1 MMPAEMDLV
10 VDKELGPDHEEQDDA
25 DDYIRESTGNV
36 EVLADLGSA
45 LVQHLDQSCR
55 QDHGQRI
62 EFPQPGH
69 HDSRESLAADRISRD
84 GLVQACTDQVAG
96 QAAQCTGEDH
106 RPDDHL
112 VDVDADVPRCPDA
125 LAHDVDLI
133 PLLGIIQVDIE
144 CSGQRQND
152 QDNQQVIVSERRQFA
167 VLQLAQGRRSAGN
180 PDDQEISDKEYDL
193 VISFL
198 TPHYFAA
205 EKAKGKMKIAWI
217 HTDYK
222 SIEIDKKSEEKMWEK
237 FDKIVSIS
245 GEVTKNFTE
254 VFPQFSDK
262 IIEVPNMHPADF
274 INKESQKF
282 EPLDEMPQG
291 SIRLL
296 SIGRYCVAKNF
307 DNVPFICRDL
317 IEKHSLD
324 VKWYII
330 GYGTDEAL
338 IKSKIKE
345 AGMENSV
352 ILLGKKDNPYP
363 YIKLCDFYVQPSRFE
378 GNAVTVNEA
387 LILGKKVIV
396 TNYDTAKNQVENG
409 VDGVIVPLENSQ
421 CAEGIAA
428 YIRDEEKQ
436 KKIIRNVCEKD
447 YSNASGINK
456 IYELMR

>member
-1 MMPAEMDLV
+1 MKSILIITHTM
-10 VDKELGPDHEEQDDA
+10 ELGGAERA
-25 DDYIRESTGNV
+25 LLGLLNNIDYDNYSVDLFLERHFGEL
-36 EVLADLGSA
+36 LAFIPEKVNLLPENPAYASLGVPAAQVIKNKKFLIAAGRYIGKKKS
-45 LVQHLDQSCR
+45 
-55 QDHGQRI
+55 
-62 EFPQPGH
+62 EKFN
-69 HDSRESLAADRISRD
+69 LAAGYSS
-84 GLVQACTDQVAG
+84 G
-96 QAAQCTGEDH
+96 
-106 RPDDHL
+106 
-112 VDVDADVPRCPDA
+112 ADVNINYSYKYTCPFM
-125 LAHDVDLI
+125 
-133 PLLGIIQVDIE
+133 P
-144 CSGQRQND
+144 
-152 QDNQQVIVSERRQFA
+152 
-167 VLQLAQGRRSAGN
+167 
-180 PDDQEISDKEYDL
+180 EISDKEYDL

-237 FDKIVSIS
+237 FDKIISIS
-245 GEVTKNFTE
+245 GEVTKNFIE
-254 VFPQFSDK
+254 VFPQFSNK

-274 INKESQKF
+274 INKESLKF

-317 IEKHSLD
+317 IEKYSLD

-338 IKSKIKE
+338 IRSKIKE
-345 AGMENSV
+345 TGMENSV

-396 TNYDTAKNQVENG
+396 TNYDTAKSQVENG
-409 VDGVIVPLENSQ
+409 VDGVIVPLENSL
-421 CAEGIAA
+421 CADGIAA

>member
-1 MMPAEMDLV
+1 MKTILIITHTM
-10 VDKELGPDHEEQDDA
+10 ELGGAERA
-25 DDYIRESTGNV
+25 LLGLLNNIDYDNYSVDLFLERHFGEL
-36 EVLADLGSA
+36 LAFIPEKVNLLPENPAYASLGVPAAQVIKNKKFLIAAGRYIGKKKS
-45 LVQHLDQSCR
+45 
-55 QDHGQRI
+55 
-62 EFPQPGH
+62 EKFN
-69 HDSRESLAADRISRD
+69 LAAGYSS
-84 GLVQACTDQVAG
+84 G
-96 QAAQCTGEDH
+96 
-106 RPDDHL
+106 
-112 VDVDADVPRCPDA
+112 ADVNINYSYKYTCPFM
-125 LAHDVDLI
+125 
-133 PLLGIIQVDIE
+133 P
-144 CSGQRQND
+144 
-152 QDNQQVIVSERRQFA
+152 
-167 VLQLAQGRRSAGN
+167 
-180 PDDQEISDKEYDL
+180 EISDKEYDL

-254 VFPQFSDK
+254 VFPRFSDK

-317 IEKHSLD
+317 IEKYSLD

-352 ILLGKKDNPYP
+352 LLLGKKDNPYP

>member
-1 MMPAEMDLV
+1 MKSILIITHTM
-10 VDKELGPDHEEQDDA
+10 ELGGAERALLGLLNNIDYDNYSVDLFLERHFGELLPFIPEEVNLLSENPAYASLGVPAAQVIKNKKFLIA
-25 DDYIRESTGNV
+25 AGRYIGKKKSEKFN
-36 EVLADLGSA
+36 
-45 LVQHLDQSCR
+45 
-55 QDHGQRI
+55 
-62 EFPQPGH
+62 
-69 HDSRESLAADRISRD
+69 LAAGYSS
-84 GLVQACTDQVAG
+84 G
-96 QAAQCTGEDH
+96 
-106 RPDDHL
+106 
-112 VDVDADVPRCPDA
+112 ADVNINYSYKYTCPFMPK
-125 LAHDVDLI
+125 I
-133 PLLGIIQVDIE
+133 
-144 CSGQRQND
+144 SG
-152 QDNQQVIVSERRQFA
+152 
-167 VLQLAQGRRSAGN
+167 
-180 PDDQEISDKEYDL
+180 KEYDL

-237 FDKIVSIS
+237 FDKIISIS

-254 VFPQFSDK
+254 VFPRLSDR

-274 INKESQKF
+274 IVKESLKF

-291 SIRLL
+291 GIRLL

-307 DNVPFICRDL
+307 DNVPFICKEL

-338 IKSKIKE
+338 IRSKIKE

-396 TNYDTAKNQVENG
+396 TDYDTAKSQVENG
-409 VDGVIVPLENSQ
+409 VDGVIVPLENGL
-421 CAEGIAA
+421 CAEGIAE
-428 YIRDEEKQ
+428 YICNEEKQ
-436 KKIIRNVCEKD
+436 KKIIWNVCEKD

>member
-1 MMPAEMDLV
+1 MKSILIITHTM
-10 VDKELGPDHEEQDDA
+10 ELGGAERA
-25 DDYIRESTGNV
+25 LLGLLNNIDYDNYSVDLFLERHFGEL
-36 EVLADLGSA
+36 LAFIPEKVNLLPENPAYASLGVPAAQVIKNKKFLIAAGRYIGKKKS
-45 LVQHLDQSCR
+45 
-55 QDHGQRI
+55 
-62 EFPQPGH
+62 EKFN
-69 HDSRESLAADRISRD
+69 LAAGYSS
-84 GLVQACTDQVAG
+84 G
-96 QAAQCTGEDH
+96 
-106 RPDDHL
+106 
-112 VDVDADVPRCPDA
+112 ADVNINYSYKYTCPFM
-125 LAHDVDLI
+125 
-133 PLLGIIQVDIE
+133 P
-144 CSGQRQND
+144 
-152 QDNQQVIVSERRQFA
+152 
-167 VLQLAQGRRSAGN
+167 
-180 PDDQEISDKEYDL
+180 EISDKEYDL

-222 SIEIDKKSEEKMWEK
+222 SIETDKKSEEKMWEK
-237 FDKIVSIS
+237 FDKIISIS
-245 GEVTKNFTE
+245 GEVTKNFIE
-254 VFPQFSDK
+254 VFPQFSNK

-274 INKESQKF
+274 INKESLKF

-338 IKSKIKE
+338 IRSKIKE
-345 AGMENSV
+345 TGMENSV

-396 TNYDTAKNQVENG
+396 TNYDTAKSQVENG
-409 VDGVIVPLENSQ
+409 VDGVIVPLENSL
-421 CAEGIAA
+421 CADGIAA